1 MSNTTAR
8 TAQLRPAV
16 AASFTVDVLRCVTCV
31 PPGSPR
37 VVIVPEEQRYYWT
50 PEWQNAEREAM
61 DELQRG
67 LGIQFDDA
75 TDAIRWLLSD
85 DG

>member
-1 MSNTTAR
+1 M
-8 TAQLRPAV
+8 
-16 AASFTVDVLRCVTCV
+16 
-31 PPGSPR
+31 
-37 VVIVPEEQRYYWT
+37 VIVPEEQRYYWT